1 MNTLSQTESAIFF
14 LFVLHIQ
21 GISTSEVISFLES
34 IQLFLSGYLKVP
46 GKSHNH
52 TAQAIRGTETRRE
65 KEQTIAKHNGTVA
78 ITDIQKQT
86 NKQIKKERKDKTQ
99 N

>member
-34 IQLFLSGYLKVP
+34 IQLLLSAYLKVP
-46 GKSHNH
+46 GKATITQHRPSE
-52 TAQAIRGTETRRE
+52 APKQGERR
-65 KEQTIAKHNGTVA
+65 
-78 ITDIQKQT
+78 
-86 NKQIKKERKDKTQ
+86 NKQ
-99 N
+99 